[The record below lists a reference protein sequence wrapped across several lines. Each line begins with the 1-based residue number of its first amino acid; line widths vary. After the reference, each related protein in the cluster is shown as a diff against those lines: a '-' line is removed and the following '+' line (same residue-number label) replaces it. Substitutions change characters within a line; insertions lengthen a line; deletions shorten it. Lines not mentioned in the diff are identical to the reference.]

1 MKTELLSPAGNLESL
16 KSAIHHGAN
25 AVYIGGVLYSARSQ
39 ATNFDDQEIIEAI
52 QYAHLYDVKV
62 YVTVNTLIKESEFQE
77 ALDFIE
83 MLYRNDVDAIIVQ
96 DIGLASVAIQ
106 KFPQLALHASTQM
119 NIHSVNQAKFLK
131 SIGFKRV
138 ILGRECSIETIE
150 QIKEQVDIEVE
161 VFVHGAL
168 CMCYSGNCYMSSII
182 GKRSGNRGKC
192 AQPCRLLYSLEN
204 EKPSY
209 LLSPKDLMTLDNLE
223 QLLNLNID
231 SLKIEGRMKR
241 PEYVALITEI
251 YSKAIQ
257 SYYNKTSIN
266 KETMIK
272 EMKEMFNREFT
283 KGYMFHE
290 DNQSFTNTKY
300 SNHIGIKVGE
310 ILKTDRNYIIFKTLE
325 PLENNDSIRIVGKV
339 SDAVTISEMYVN
351 GCLMKKVKAN
361 ETVKIRCHKE
371 LLKGSFIFKTTT
383 NSLMERLSN
392 YEEKKLHINGKAY
405 VLNNKLHLQI
415 DYKGTII
422 DEESS
427 IDVEKAVNNNTN
439 RIIEQLKK
447 TNNTPYIF
455 DNIEYDASN
464 IFLPIS
470 VINDLR
476 RRALDS
482 LTKQRLYYKPKVV
495 NEYVIKPLKQQ
506 TNSNQLFVQV
516 NNEEQYDA
524 ARSIFDGYIFT
535 ENTSIKKDDNK
546 LLFINPRI
554 NNKNNYNGGIQN
566 YDLIGNNHLF
576 NTIYLPVFNSY
587 SIAFFIE
594 HGIQLI
600 GMSLELSSKELKE
613 TINAFYNRYGFFPNT
628 YLMAYGRYELMIMKH
643 CLINKYLKCDKMNC
657 QKCLQKQYYLTDRLG
672 FKFPLIRTN
681 DCHLKLLNSKVLNLI
696 NNVNE
701 INENGINNILI
712 SFTIEN
718 KETVLQV
725 IEAYLKKMYNKEVKL
740 IISDVTYGHFNEGVF

>member
-16 KSAIHHGAN
+16 KSAIHYGAD

-39 ATNFDDQEIIEAI
+39 ATNFDDQQIIEAI
-52 QYAHLYDVKV
+52 EYAHLYNVKV

-83 MLYRNDVDAIIVQ
+83 MLYLNNVDAIIVQ
-96 DIGLASVAIQ
+96 DIGLASVTVQ

-131 SIGFKRV
+131 SVGFKRV
-138 ILGRECSIETIE
+138 ILGRECSIETIK

-241 PEYVALITEI
+241 PEYVGLITEI
-251 YSKAIQ
+251 YTKAIN
-257 SYYNKTSIN
+257 SYYNKTAVDKDI
-266 KETMIK
+266 MIK

-290 DNQSFTNTKY
+290 NNQSFTNTKY

-310 ILKTDRNYIIFKTLE
+310 VLKTDRNYIIFKTIE
-325 PLENNDSIRIVGKV
+325 PLDNNDSIRIVGKV
-339 SDAVTISEMYVN
+339 NDAVTISEMYVN
-351 GCLMKKVKAN
+351 GCLMKKVK
-361 ETVKIRCHKE
+361 TGDIVKIRCHKE
-371 LLKGSFIFKTTT
+371 LVKGALIFKTTT

-392 YEEKKLHINGKAY
+392 YEEKKLHINGKVY
-405 VLNNKLHLQI
+405 VLNDKLHLQI
-415 DYKGTII
+415 NYQGKII
-422 DEESS
+422 DEESLLC
-427 IDVEKAVNNNTN
+427 VEKAVNDNKN
-439 RIIEQLKK
+439 RIIEQLMK

-455 DNIEYDASN
+455 DNIEYEASN

-470 VINDLR
+470 AINDLR
-476 RRALDS
+476 RRSLDS
-482 LTKQRLYYKPKVV
+482 LTKERLGYDKKIV
-495 NEYVIKPLKQQ
+495 NEYIVKPLKQME
-506 TNSNQLFVQV
+506 NAKQLFIQV
-516 NNEEQYDA
+516 NNEEQYEA

-535 ENTSIKKDDNK
+535 ENASIKKDDNK
-546 LLFINPRI
+546 LIYINPRI
-554 NNKNNYNGGIQN
+554 NTNNNYKGGIQN
-566 YDLIGNNHLF
+566 YNFIGNNHLF

-587 SIAFFIE
+587 SMTFLLE

-613 TINAFYNRYGFFPNT
+613 TITAFYNRYGFYPNT
-628 YLMAYGRYELMIMKH
+628 YLMVYGRYELMIMKH
-643 CLINKYLKCDKMNC
+643 CLINKFMKCQTMNC
-657 QKCLQKQYYLTDRLG
+657 KKCLEKQYFLTDRLG

-681 DCHLKLLNSKVLNLI
+681 DCHLKLLNSKILNLI
-696 NNVNE
+696 NNVDE
-701 INENGINNILI
+701 INDDGINNILI

-718 KETVLQV
+718 KEEVLQV
-725 IEAYLKKMYNKEVKL
+725 TEAYIKKMQKQKTTLN
-740 IISDVTYGHFNEGVF
+740 ICDVTYGHFNEGVF